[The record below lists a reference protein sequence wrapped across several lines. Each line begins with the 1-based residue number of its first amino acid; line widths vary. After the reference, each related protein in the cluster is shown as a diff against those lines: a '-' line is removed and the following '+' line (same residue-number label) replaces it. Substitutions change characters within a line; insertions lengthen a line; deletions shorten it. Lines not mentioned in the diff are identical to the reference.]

1 MGIWVRIDPMYTQC
15 VIQREIKQ
23 ENRPNHEPWLS
34 IILPIDNRFFNYRLN
49 TNSALLYPTQR
60 VAEVNCFCPVRQTV
74 RQSCFFFSITPLKP
88 LNRISWNFVIKNELC
103 LWMRIFTGN
112 LSWNYAPFG
121 LRNWYTTDTVC
132 LRKSSETAQQNFMP
146 VVLNRFSTN
155 VEYVFV
161 SKYYTY

>member
-60 VAEVNCFCPVRQTV
+60 VAEGKLFLSCPSDSPSVL
-74 RQSCFFFSITPLKP
+74 FFFQY
-88 LNRISWNFVIKNELC
+88 N
-103 LWMRIFTGN
+103 
-112 LSWNYAPFG
+112 
-121 LRNWYTTDTVC
+121 
-132 LRKSSETAQQNFMP
+132 SSETAQQNFVKLCYKEWTVLVNAHIHRKFVLELCPFWTSKLIYYGHCLSSQILWNRSTEFYASRVKP
-146 VVLNRFSTN
+146 V
-155 VEYVFV
+155 
-161 SKYYTY
+161 